1 MAKKLY
7 KEEKELLKAKT
18 TLKAAV
24 DSIPAAALTPELV
37 AALGA
42 GAAAPN
48 EQPQHAEA
56 PPVPAVGEAGPGSS
70 SLLAASSAEG
80 AQADGSLATATAAVG
95 AAAAT
100 MLTSSTAEKILS
112 AKRDVMQMAA
122 NVGKTAQEKEKLV
135 RAITTETHLHKEV
148 FRWMSAMQ
156 ELLWP
161 DDEQKIALGRPVG
174 PTAPPATSN
183 SSSSNVNVLAYNRSL
198 LRLLPALLPV
208 GLAHMEKAAALVGIQ
223 GLDDVALTLEAF
235 RWMGWVNLC
244 LHLLRNPP
252 TTTALKKLLE
262 APQVLCPN
270 MADDKIIKLLSG
282 VLQRVK

>member
-1 MAKKLY
+1 LAKKLY

-24 DSIPAAALTPELV
+24 DAIPAAALTPELV

-42 GAAAPN
+42 AVPN
-48 EQPQHAEA
+48 EQQQAEA
-56 PPVPAVGEAGPGSS
+56 PPVSAVGEAGPGSS
-70 SLLAASSAEG
+70 SLLAASLAEG
-80 AQADGSLATATAAVG
+80 AQTDGTLSTAT
-95 AAAAT
+95 AAAT
-100 MLTSSTAEKILS
+100 MLTSSTAEKILA
-112 AKRDVMQMAA
+112 AKRDVMQMAV
-122 NVGKTAQEKEKLV
+122 NVGKTVQEKEKLV

-174 PTAPPATSN
+174 PTAPPVTSN
-183 SSSSNVNVLAYNRSL
+183 SSSSSNVNVLAYNRSL

-235 RWMGWVNLC
+235 RWMGWANLC